1 MVCQGALEA
10 LVTVVITGKVGFSA
24 LGTDPRSPMMNVTT
38 GDTMTL
44 SFTVSP
50 QATVRE
56 VPLQGIVMDGIA
68 PFEMCTGDFA
78 LTFSSGLHFHLGP
91 PPVAIDG
98 TVGSFYYSL
107 MKSRPVLDGAWVS
120 TAPDMGQKGL
130 PLELHGAPPK
140 EIYTG
145 VFELRYDR
153 NTIPSLDIAKSFGT
167 YSGRL
172 PAPPR
177 SPPPP
182 PPPPRCPEHRSRV
195 ASSRQKR
202 PPPACSPR
210 PAHLLVHSQGSALG
224 GAEDYAR
231 LGCERG
237 AHGGPRDHD
246 HQARLPS

>member
-1 MVCQGALEA
+1 MRMYRNGSRLAHLVVSVVSRWVVPRQRVAMVCQGALEA

-78 LTFSSGLHFHLGP
+78 LQFSSGLHFHLGP

-98 TVGSFYYSL
+98 TVGSFYFSL

-153 NTIPSLDIAKSFGT
+153 NTFPSLDIPKSFGT
-167 YSGRL
+167 YSGLL
-172 PAPPR
+172 PAPHHLPTTSPLSGVARTTGDRRVELAWRPR
-177 SPPPP
+177 
-182 PPPPRCPEHRSRV
+182 
-195 ASSRQKR
+195 A
-202 PPPACSPR
+202 
-210 PAHLLVHSQGSALG
+210 
-224 GAEDYAR
+224 
-231 LGCERG
+231 
-237 AHGGPRDHD
+237 
-246 HQARLPS
+246 